1 MNVRENQES
10 TSFDDLMSRTVEIES
25 IIKVIEGEHADEDDD
40 SYVFAIN
47 GEYGS
52 GKTKFLELFK
62 KKIEGKGDG
71 EEEKIKDTG
80 KVTKGQ
86 DKPDR
91 VLEIDAWR
99 DSFANDPFL
108 SICYGFFDFFEAENK
123 NKLKKIINKI
133 SLPTLAVANQ
143 ILSIIPGLKELSPMS
158 IAEIQKKLKD
168 IQKKVGTNLSAFSD
182 LKEKKDAFSGV
193 KELLK
198 EYVKLK
204 NETSGNEK
212 PTYILVDEL
221 DRCSPEYAV
230 KFLETIHHFFCVKG
244 LVFIIAIDPGQLRS
258 YVEKIYGV
266 NNDRFDGWYAKFI
279 KASYNLQS
287 MWDKCHDS
295 ILTPQYIEE
304 KLQELFP
311 DLETNNKN
319 TFIDYHETIGSILK
333 SFSFTLR
340 QVNFFIKSLK
350 RWYLHNKSDNY
361 HRNNAD
367 LEVAAFLIA
376 LKLKN
381 SIDYNNLIKN
391 IENKSS
397 DSIEIKNG
405 ILNKYEE
412 VFKGKNQK
420 WIAFSLTSYSE
431 VKKLAADQ
439 YKSGTGYCSQEYDE
453 LYTIEDGEVYCKKD
467 GHEITQCAALTIHEE
482 IEKMKDFG

>member
-1 MNVRENQES
+1 MNVRESQES
-10 TSFDDLMSRTVEIES
+10 TPFDDLIYRTEEIES
-25 IIKVIEGEHADEDDD
+25 IIKVIEGEYADEEDD

-52 GKTKFLELFK
+52 GKTKFLELF
-62 KKIEGKGDG
+62 
-71 EEEKIKDTG
+71 EEEIK
-80 KVTKGQ
+80 KNQ
-86 DKPDR
+86 SDR
-91 VLEIDAWR
+91 VLKINAWR
-99 DSFANDPFL
+99 DSFANDPLL
-108 SICYGFFDFFEAENK
+108 SICYGFYEYFENLKKKSSSKKWDKTISTINKCGKFAVFAGNATLAGAPNAGFDAIAEGSDTKIFENFRSLRSSLADVKESLEKYVKQK
-123 NKLKKIINKI
+123 NK
-133 SLPTLAVANQ
+133 
-143 ILSIIPGLKELSPMS
+143 
-158 IAEIQKKLKD
+158 
-168 IQKKVGTNLSAFSD
+168 
-182 LKEKKDAFSGV
+182 
-193 KELLK
+193 
-198 EYVKLK
+198 
-204 NETSGNEK
+204 K

-221 DRCSPEYAV
+221 DRCSPKYAV
-230 KFLETIHHFFCVKG
+230 KFLETIHHFFCVEG
-244 LVFIIAIDPGQLRS
+244 LVFIIAIDQSQLRS

-420 WIAFSLTSYSE
+420 WIAFSFTSYSE
-431 VKKLAADQ
+431 VKKLATDQ

-453 LYTIEDGEVYCKKD
+453 LYKIEDGEVYCKKD